1 MNHGDVKNS
10 LADYLEGDI
19 GLEERASVDAHLD
32 GCDECSREVVE
43 MQQTI
48 RLLRL
53 MPEPETPPMIA
64 GNVMR
69 RIRAG
74 ETKPRGFAR
83 FLKGIKSIFE
93 PSFVLPASAIAAGAL
108 VVVALQDPESL
119 ALPGFMGPNP
129 GPSQVME
136 PGADMATAGGGFS
149 AQQAARIAGLEAV
162 VPRSVSY
169 STPPGSAR
177 RRLADSDRRL
187 KETGVGVADASERHN
202 LLIPLSTGSASDVPR
217 RTFYA
222 DPMLA
227 SPIPGSPVPRSRV
240 RDLYVTNGTGNGRR
254 APSNAPPSATFVM
267 DRNQQ
272 GVRAASQTSNLD
284 TARSRS
290 VNGLRLSL
298 AEAARQ
304 GISSGGE
311 DPRDA
316 WLARG
321 LSDPVGF
328 SRFIAEQNLAEQ
340 ELWVAR
346 LSERAEARGLL
357 QELTET
363 LRKAGDPTASWL
375 ATDFEAEMERE

>member
-1 MNHGDVKNS
+1 VNHGDVKKS

-19 GLEERASVDAHLD
+19 GIEERASVDAHLD
-32 GCDECSREVVE
+32 ECDECSREVVE

-119 ALPGFMGPNP
+119 ALPDFMGPNP

-169 STPPGSAR
+169 STPP
-177 RRLADSDRRL
+177 
-187 KETGVGVADASERHN
+187 
-202 LLIPLSTGSASDVPR
+202 
-217 RTFYA
+217 
-222 DPMLA
+222 
-227 SPIPGSPVPRSRV
+227 VPRSRV
-240 RDLYVTNGTGNGRR
+240 RDMYVANGTGNGRR
-254 APSNAPPSATFVM
+254 SPSNAPPSATFVM

-272 GVRAASQTSNLD
+272 GVRAASQTSSLD

-321 LSDPVGF
+321 LSDPIGF